1 MRIFNYLK
9 QFAVI
14 AVAALAFVACEPNN
28 VPVPPSDKPIPEEP
42 KTETYLELT
51 SPDVMEFAAEGGL
64 GEITW
69 QEKEREVSR
78 TDPYVGTVTTEA
90 EWITLEQTTT
100 GYGSTSFVVAAN
112 EGEAREAVINIEY
125 KEQKLAVTVKQ
136 AAAGAAPVE
145 ATELAAAAR
154 IPSEE
159 LGLENNVFVLAFSDD
174 AESLELGIVLVGE
187 EGTEVL
193 AAGTYNVDNEGLVA
207 DECALQIYSDE
218 GLEEYFFE
226 DGEVVVAVNGENYT
240 LDIDLVSSE
249 GEEFLFTYSGVVI
262 DMVPESKPAEPVA
275 FTPTAVKAEL
285 YEAGNFFL
293 QLYID
298 GVNYHELDMYDV
310 VEPNEYYLSAGVYSY
325 AAETIGSWSTF
336 NCGNDQ
342 TCALEDAELT
352 LAHNADNT
360 STITGYI
367 KSEQGDHITIDWTG
381 VIEGMNLAGGDEPE
395 NPTDGTYF
403 NFVSAN
409 VCWMGNYGWYDFQIN
424 FTDAN
429 GVVLTCD
436 FYYCTES
443 NANFLPEGEYDVMK
457 DAYNC
462 VYADSYS
469 YIDLNDGGPLQDLQ
483 GGKVI
488 VAEVDGQYQFTFEN
502 ITYGSDLKLFN
513 GVYVGQVGSTA
524 EGVSA
529 MVVPSEYKEPEISDE
544 VTELTIYSW
553 SESYVEAGV
562 EHELLFHLDASN
574 TNYVTIDFLANP
586 ITAGTYTLGN
596 NLNETYCKYQGKN
609 MSECTA
615 VVSENADGTLTF
627 DVNFVVDYGR
637 YHFTWTGDPATL
649 AD

>member
-14 AVAALAFVACEPNN
+14 AVAALAFVACEPDN
-28 VPVPPSDKPIPEEP
+28 PVDKPAKEYAFEL
-42 KTETYLELT
+42 KSETT
-51 SPDVMEFAAEGGL
+51 MEFTAEGGQGL
-64 GEITW
+64 IEW
-69 QEKEREVSR
+69 ALNEVTR
-78 TDPYVGTVTTEA
+78 NEPVPEVLPTFYTEA
-90 EWITLEQTTT
+90 AWITLDADNLGAFT
-100 GYGSTSFVVAAN
+100 VAAN

-159 LGLENNVFVLAFSDD
+159 LGLENNIFALAFTDD

-207 DECALQIYSDE
+207 EECALQIYSDE

-275 FTPTAVKAEL
+275 FTPAAVKAEL
-285 YEAGNFFL
+285 YEVGNFFL

-298 GVNYHELDMYDV
+298 GTRYHELDMYDV
-310 VEPNEYYLSAGVYSY
+310 VAPNSDYLSAGVYSY
-325 AAETIGSWSTF
+325 AAETIGSWSIF
-336 NCGNDQ
+336 NLGNDQ
-342 TCALEDAELT
+342 TCGLEDAELT

-367 KSEQGDHITIDWTG
+367 KSEEGDHITIDWTG

-409 VCWMGNYGWYDFQIN
+409 VCWMGSYGWRDFQIA

-429 GVVLTCD
+429 GVVLTCN
-436 FYYCTES
+436 FYYCTEAIT
-443 NANFLPEGEYDVMK
+443 NYLAEGEYLVAPD
-457 DAYNC
+457 YGC
-462 VYADSYS
+462 VYTDSYS
-469 YIDLNDGGPLQDLQ
+469 FIDLNDGGPLQDLQ

-488 VAEVDGQYQFTFEN
+488 VAEVDGQYKFTFEN
-502 ITYGSDLKLFN
+502 IAYGADFKTFN
-513 GVYVGQVGSTA
+513 GVYVGQVGSVA
-524 EGVSA
+524 EGVDA
-529 MVVPSEYKEPEISDE
+529 MVIPSEYKEPEISDE

-553 SESYVEAGV
+553 FESFSGEG
-562 EHELLFHLDASN
+562 EHELNFVYDESAMRV
-574 TNYVTIDFLANP
+574 VTIDFFANP
-586 ITAGTYTLGN
+586 VTAGTYVLGDTLS
-596 NLNETYCKYQGKN
+596 ETYCKYQSKN
-609 MSECTA
+609 MDECT
-615 VVSENADGTLTF
+615 VVVTENADGTLTF
-627 DVNFVVDYGR
+627 DANFVVDYAR
-637 YHFTWTGDPATL
+637 YHFNYTAQIYQ
-649 AD
+649 

>member
-14 AVAALAFVACEPNN
+14 AVAALAFVACESNN
-28 VPVPPSDKPIPEEP
+28 VPVPPSDKPTPEEP

-51 SPDVMEFAAEGGL
+51 SPDVMEFAAEGGV

-90 EWITLEQTTT
+90 VWITLEQTTT

-112 EGEAREAVINIEY
+112 VGEAREAVINIEY

-145 ATELAAAAR
+145 ATELAVAVR
-154 IPSEE
+154 IPSAE

-174 AESLELGIVLVGE
+174 AESLELGVILVGE

-193 AAGTYNVDNEGLVA
+193 TAGVYNVDNEGLVA
-207 DECALQIYSDE
+207 DECALQVYSDE

-226 DGEVVVAVNGENYT
+226 GGEVEVTLDGENYT
-240 LDIDLVSSE
+240 FDIALLSSE
-249 GEEFLFTYSGVVI
+249 GEQLCFTYEGVVV

-325 AAETIGSWSTF
+325 AAETIGSWSVF
-336 NCGNDQ
+336 NTGNDQ
-342 TCALEDAELT
+342 TCGLVDAELT
-352 LAHNADNT
+352 LVHNADNT
-360 STITGYI
+360 TTITGYI
-367 KSEQGDHITIDWTG
+367 KSEEGDHITINWTG
-381 VIEGMNLAGGDEPE
+381 VIEGMTLAGGDEPE

-409 VCWMGNYGWYDFQIN
+409 VCWMGAYGWKDFQIN

-443 NANFLPEGEYDVMK
+443 NANFLPEGEYLVAPDFG
-457 DAYNC
+457 C
-462 VYADSYS
+462 VYTDSYS
-469 YIDLNDGGPLQDLQ
+469 FVDPNDGGPLQDLQ
-483 GGKVI
+483 SGKVI
-488 VAEVDGQYQFTFEN
+488 VAEVDGQYKFTFEN
-502 ITYGSDLKLFN
+502 IAYGADLKIFN

-544 VTELTIYSW
+544 ITELTIYEW
-553 SESYVEAGV
+553 FESYSGEG
-562 EHELLFHLDASN
+562 EHELSFVYDTSAMRV
-574 TNYVTIDFLANP
+574 VTIDFFANP

-627 DVNFVVDYGR
+627 DVNFVVDYAR
-637 YHFTWTGDPATL
+637 YHFNYTAKIY
-649 AD
+649 

>member
-9 QFAVI
+9 QFATL
-14 AVAALAFVACEPNN
+14 AVVAMVFVACEPDSPTN
-28 VPVPPSDKPIPEEP
+28 DTP
-42 KTETYLELT
+42 KEYAFELKSETT
-51 SPDVMEFAAEGGL
+51 MQFPAEGGEGVIEWAL
-64 GEITW
+64 N
-69 QEKEREVSR
+69 EVTR
-78 TDPYVGTVTTEA
+78 YEPVPEALPTFYTEA
-90 EWITLEQTTT
+90 AWITLDADNLGVFT
-100 GYGSTSFVVAAN
+100 VAAN
-112 EGEAREAVINIEY
+112 EGDAREAVINIEY
-125 KEQKLAVTVKQ
+125 KEQKLAVTVQQ
-136 AAAGAAPVE
+136 AAAAPAPVE
-145 ATELAAAAR
+145 ATELAVAVR
-154 IPSEE
+154 IPSDE
-159 LGLENNVFVLAFSDD
+159 LGLENNIFALAFSDD

-193 AAGTYNVDNEGLVA
+193 TAGVYNVDNEGLVA
-207 DECALQIYSDE
+207 DECALQVYTDE

-226 DGEVVVAVNGENYT
+226 GGEVEVTVDGENYT
-240 LDIDLVSSE
+240 FDIALLSSE
-249 GEEFLFTYSGVVI
+249 GEQLCFTYEGVVV

-310 VEPNEYYLSAGVYSY
+310 VAPNEYYLSAGVYSY
-325 AAETIGSWSTF
+325 AAETIGSWSIF
-336 NCGNDQ
+336 NLGNDQ
-342 TCALEDAELT
+342 TCGLEDAELT

-367 KSEQGDHITIDWTG
+367 KSEEGNHITIDWTG

-403 NFVSAN
+403 TFVSAN
-409 VCWMGNYGWYDFQIN
+409 VCWMGSSGWYDFQIN

-443 NANFLPEGEYDVMK
+443 NANFLPEGEYLVGED
-457 DAYNC
+457 YGC
-462 VYADSYS
+462 VYSDSYS
-469 YIDLNDGGPLQDLQ
+469 FIDLNDGGPLQDLQ

-488 VAEVDGQYQFTFEN
+488 VAEVDGQYKFTFEN
-502 ITYGSDLKLFN
+502 IAYGADLKTFN
-513 GVYVGQVGSTA
+513 GVYVGQVGSVA
-524 EGVSA
+524 EGVDA
-529 MVVPSEYKEPEISDE
+529 MVIPSEYKEPEISDE
-544 VTELTIYSW
+544 VTELTIYDWFS
-553 SESYVEAGV
+553 SYDEPG
-562 EHELLFHLDASN
+562 ELELNFVYN
-574 TNYVTIDFLANP
+574 TEPQRYVTIDFFANP
-586 ITAGTYTLGN
+586 VVAGTYVLGDS
-596 NLNETYCKYQGKN
+596 LSETYCKYQGKN

>member
-9 QFAVI
+9 QFA
-14 AVAALAFVACEPNN
+14 ALALVAMVFVACEPDSPTSDTPKEYAFELKSETTMEFPADGGEGVIEWALNE
-28 VPVPPSDKPIPEEP
+28 VTRYEPVPEALP
-42 KTETYLELT
+42 TFY
-51 SPDVMEFAAEGGL
+51 
-64 GEITW
+64 
-69 QEKEREVSR
+69 
-78 TDPYVGTVTTEA
+78 TEA
-90 EWITLEQTTT
+90 AWITLDADNLGAFT
-100 GYGSTSFVVAAN
+100 VAAN
-112 EGEAREAVINIEY
+112 EGDAREAVINIEY

-136 AAAGAAPVE
+136 AATAPAPVE
-145 ATELAAAAR
+145 VVELAVAVR

-193 AAGTYNVDNEGLVA
+193 TAGVYNVDNEGLVA
-207 DECALQIYSDE
+207 DECALQVYSDE

-226 DGEVVVAVNGENYT
+226 GGEVEVTVDGENYT
-240 LDIDLVSSE
+240 FDIALLSSE
-249 GEEFLFTYSGVVI
+249 GEQLCFTYEGVVV

-298 GVNYHELDMYDV
+298 GANYHELDMYDV

-325 AAETIGSWSTF
+325 AAETIGSWSIF
-336 NCGNDQ
+336 NLGNDQ
-342 TCALEDAELT
+342 TCGLEDAELT

-381 VIEGMNLAGGDEPE
+381 VIEGMNLAGGEEPDGDEPGDE
-395 NPTDGTYF
+395 LPFY
-403 NFVSAN
+403 NFTSAEI
-409 VCWMGNYGWYDFQIN
+409 CWWSAWSDFQIA

-436 FYYCTES
+436 FWRCTEK
-443 NANFLPEGEYDVMK
+443 NFLPEGTYWVGNGDCM
-457 DAYNC
+457 
-462 VYADSYS
+462 VYTDSYS
-469 YIDLNDGGPLQDLQ
+469 YIDLNDGGDLQDLQ

-488 VAEVDGQYQFTFEN
+488 VAEVDGKYEFTFEG
-502 ITYGSDLKLFN
+502 IYYGSRNDMDNLKQFN
-513 GVYVGQVGSTA
+513 GKYVGTI
-524 EGVSA
+524 EE
-529 MVVPSEYKEPEISDE
+529 MILPSEYEEPNIDELEI
-544 VTELTIYSW
+544 VELTQASW
-553 SESYVEAGV
+553 CKTFGTWGVSSEYEICWFDADNHSTT
-562 EHELLFHLDASN
+562 LDFI
-574 TNYVTIDFLANP
+574 VNP
-586 ITAGTYTLGN
+586 IVAGTYTLDSG
-596 NLNETYCKYQGKN
+596 LKSAYCKYRGEN
-609 MSECTA
+609 MIDCT
-615 VVSENADGTLTF
+615 VVVTGSGDLTF
-627 DVNFVVDYGR
+627 DVTFVAEVDGALGR